1 MIDSY
6 LRAKRIDSFYKSES
20 LKEARSSG
28 KKIGFS
34 VGDSFEI
41 KKSKETKQKIM
52 LYSKDFSGEMSDSYF
67 IKEFGIS
74 RNTFYKYKSELKN
87 RVILLPKKETLY
99 IRIVF

>member
-1 MIDSY
+1 M
-6 LRAKRIDSFYKSES
+6 
-20 LKEARSSG
+20 
-28 KKIGFS
+28 
-34 VGDSFEI
+34 GDSFEI